1 MSSIDVNALNLKKV
15 PYKTGDELTALRK
28 HITDLATQLR
38 ERKAAESGSTVAQ
51 KAAVFGL
58 ISDLLE
64 LKFLDAENADCVP
77 PKGFKFRWTV
87 AGRVLQRPVAFRT
100 SVSAQELLYV
110 VQSLTAAHLV
120 REHGADAVVPQVLK
134 LERVVKE
141 NGSKRFVALTDT
153 SRIVLP
159 LKFPGPVF
167 EDCAVVELRVTFSE
181 PPRHFAQP
189 ASFAALTSLPSLVD
203 AGVNLYK
210 DELAADIQSHVRRA
224 FAAGVE
230 QSVLISVDADS
241 AKRSLELAHKFE
253 NSLFVA
259 AGVHPAHASAFP
271 PTPENIATIRK
282 LLAEP
287 GVCAVGE
294 IGLDYTVV
302 EGGHRFRTVGGGGG
316 GHDDDDDAAD
326 GASDKAKAAP
336 AAATTATTATATAT
350 APAQPQPQAAEKRTP
365 PTRADQKT
373 WFEAQLLMAAELKLP
388 VLLHERAAFADF
400 VEVLKQHR
408 ASLLPDGVMV
418 NCFSGDAAQLKAYTQ
433 ELNAYV
439 GITGLLCKLDRSQDL
454 TAALEASPSL
464 ERLVVGTDAPYLT
477 PFTMGAPFPKF
488 NVPETLPHTVARLA
502 EVTKTDVTAL
512 SATVLR
518 NARTVFR
525 LPTLVRSQAPVPA
538 GLAAIKLELNVYSRP
553 AVAKAEQVAKAAKSI
568 LPDGVTDA
576 DVFLY
581 ERKYYR
587 VSEKERAIL
596 TKQQAALDKEKFD
609 KLLVDFALEVVAT
622 MPERKK
628 RAPGSG
634 GRGRGRGRGRGG
646 RGGGGR
652 GAARAARPAAGAPRG
667 GGAARAPAAAGAG
680 QAAAPSRRGRG
691 RGRK

>member
-336 AAATTATTATATAT
+336 AAATTATAT

>member
-336 AAATTATTATATAT
+336 AAATTATAT

-373 WFEAQLLMAAELKLP
+373 WFEAQLQMAAELKLP

>member
-1 MSSIDVNALNLKKV
+1 MSGLTIDVNALNLKSV
-15 PYKTGDELTALRK
+15 PYKTGDDLTSLRNR
-28 HITDLATQLR
+28 ITDLATQLR
-38 ERKAAESGSTVAQ
+38 ERKAAESGATVAQ

-77 PKGFKFRWTV
+77 PKGFKFRWAV

-141 NGSKRFVALTDT
+141 NGTKRFVALTDT
-153 SRIVLP
+153 SRVVLP

-302 EGGHRFRTVGGGGG
+302 EGGHRFRVVGGSGGG
-316 GHDDDDDAAD
+316 AGGGNDDDDDAAD
-326 GASDKAKAAP
+326 GAGDKAKAA
-336 AAATTATTATATAT
+336 AAASTL
-350 APAQPQPQAAEKRTP
+350 PQPQAAEKRTQ

-502 EVTKTDVTAL
+502 EVTKTDVAAL

-553 AVAKAEQVAKAAKSI
+553 AAAKAEQVAKAAKSI

-652 GAARAARPAAGAPRG
+652 GAARGARPAAGASRSG
-667 GGAARAPAAAGAG
+667 GAAAAAPAARAPAAAGAG
-680 QAAAPSRRGRG
+680 QAAAPRRRGRG